1 MSKFVS
7 TVVAGVAVVTVGGLL
22 AGAVGPG
29 GKSTA
34 TVVRVA
40 DGDTLEVTYQG
51 VQERVRLLNVDT
63 PEVGAESE
71 CLGPEATQFLE
82 SRLPAGTEVRL
93 ELDQEH
99 RDGYGRLLA
108 GVYVGDDLVNAE
120 IAERGLG
127 VAVLYKP
134 NAKFYDEV
142 AAAQDEAVEAGVG
155 FYDPAIGCAPP
166 AQAAQVVQQFMAVP
180 AQDPSSLAEAVAALA
195 MADQLIGDAEQAA
208 GRFERAAA
216 FSYHRAKDAL
226 GVLTSDISRA
236 RREARDRRDRLARQV
251 EIKEAAAERL
261 AEQARQVE
269 AKRVAEEKAK
279 AEAEAKRVA
288 EEKAKAEAEAKRVAD
303 LQRQRQAERQRSTSS
318 STSTR
323 STATKK
329 KTSTTKT
336 TTPKKKVTK
345 KKATNPYPG
354 YNGPRCYAPGGK
366 TWKPCPKR

>member
-120 IAERGLG
+120 VAERGLG

-195 MADQLIGDAEQAA
+195 LADKLIGDAERAA

-279 AEAEAKRVA
+279 AEAEAKRV
-288 EEKAKAEAEAKRVAD
+288 VD

-318 STSTR
+318 STSTK

-329 KTSTTKT
+329 KASTTKT